1 MTGAQGRRANR
12 RACCETVACPGSG
25 LYDCNCNDL
34 RTVLICFGRNP
45 MAETRTMILSTA
57 PEAAIADHVDLRR
70 DVLNGCP
77 WHDVK
82 SMLRDVGLR
91 PTRQRM
97 ALGWIL
103 FAKGDRHLTAEMLYE
118 EATKA
123 KVPVSLA
130 TVYNALHQFTDVG
143 LLRQV
148 AVDGSK
154 TYFDTNTTA
163 HHHFFV
169 EGDNALVDIP
179 GADDIVSKMPVAPAG
194 YEIARI
200 DVVVR
205 LRKKAK

>member
-1 MTGAQGRRANR
+1 
-12 RACCETVACPGSG
+12 
-25 LYDCNCNDL
+25 
-34 RTVLICFGRNP
+34 
-45 MAETRTMILSTA
+45 MAETRTTIMSTA
-57 PEAAIADHVDLRR
+57 DAVPADLRR

-118 EATKA
+118 EATRA

-130 TVYNALHQFTDVG
+130 TVYNTLHQFTEVG

-154 TYFDTNTTA
+154 TYFDTNPTA

-179 GADDIVSKMPVAPAG
+179 GGPEEIVSKMPAAPAG
-194 YEIARI
+194 YEIARV

-205 LRKKAK
+205 LRKKDSRR

>member
-1 MTGAQGRRANR
+1 
-12 RACCETVACPGSG
+12 
-25 LYDCNCNDL
+25 
-34 RTVLICFGRNP
+34 
-45 MAETRTMILSTA
+45 MAETRTMVFSTA
-57 PEAAIADHVDLRR
+57 AQAAAGQIDLRR

-82 SMLRDVGLR
+82 SMLREVGLR

-130 TVYNALHQFTDVG
+130 TVYNTLHQFTEVG

-179 GADDIVSKMPVAPAG
+179 GAEEIVGKMPEAPDGFEVA
-194 YEIARI
+194 RV

-205 LRKKAK
+205 LKRKR

>member
-1 MTGAQGRRANR
+1 
-12 RACCETVACPGSG
+12 
-25 LYDCNCNDL
+25 
-34 RTVLICFGRNP
+34 

-57 PEAAIADHVDLRR
+57 AEAATADHVDLRR

-130 TVYNALHQFTDVG
+130 TVYNTLHQFTDVG

-179 GADDIVSKMPVAPAG
+179 GAEEIVEQDARSRPPATRSPASTWWSACA
-194 YEIARI
+194 ARASNSGQH
-200 DVVVR
+200 R
-205 LRKKAK
+205 LAQRPGLTPGLCFLCFLHF